1 VVEGVGRHGCE
12 YMTAGVVVIL
22 GPAGANLGAGMTGG
36 LAYLLRAD
44 ANEFSHDDPMN
55 RDSVQF
61 ATLEPFEEQWL
72 RRILRRHVQLTG
84 SPRAADLLSCSE
96 LPLLRVEPLT
106 PPCSIEDTWVSILA
120 RLATEEAR
128 SYGRDKLLTSER
140 PVVQ

>member
-1 VVEGVGRHGCE
+1 
-12 YMTAGVVVIL
+12 
-22 GPAGANLGAGMTGG
+22 
-36 LAYLLRAD
+36 LRD
-44 ANEFSHDDPMN
+44 DTLDSSNHDPVN

-61 ATLEPFEEQWL
+61 ATLEPQEEQWL

-84 SPRAADLLSCSE
+84 SPRAADLLSCSA
-96 LPLLRVEPLT
+96 LPLLRVEPLM

-128 SYGRDKLLTSER
+128 SYGREKLFTSER